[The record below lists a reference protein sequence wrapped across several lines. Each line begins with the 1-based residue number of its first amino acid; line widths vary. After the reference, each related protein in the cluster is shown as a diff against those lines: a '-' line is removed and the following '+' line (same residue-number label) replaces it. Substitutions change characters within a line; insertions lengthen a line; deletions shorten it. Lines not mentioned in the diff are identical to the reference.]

1 MSQFVN
7 KTAIIT
13 GAASGIGFQ
22 IAKHLC
28 AEGASVM
35 ISDYNEELCHQ
46 AVAKIKQ
53 NQPHAKVAFSL
64 GDASDVAYIYKLVEQ
79 TEQTFGAIHH
89 IIANAGTTL
98 FGAFLE
104 FTEESFQKVMNLNLK
119 GSFFLIQA
127 FAKQCIKNK
136 IKGSIV
142 LMSSN
147 IGGLAY
153 PNLSAYS
160 ISKAGLR
167 MMSKNLI
174 AELSPL
180 GIRINTVAPGATLT
194 ERTAVEEAD
203 YWGVWSAITP
213 LNQIAKPE
221 DIADATL
228 FLLSENAQH
237 ITGQTLVVDGGW
249 ESTGRRPNT

>member
-1 MSQFVN
+1 MSQFLN

-13 GAASGIGFQ
+13 GAASGIGFE
-22 IAKHLC
+22 IARQLC
-28 AEGASVM
+28 LEGASVM
-35 ISDYNEELCHQ
+35 ISDYNEDLCQ
-46 AVAKIKQ
+46 RAITQIKSE
-53 NQPHAKVAFSL
+53 NSLAKVAFSI
-64 GDASDVAYIYKLVEQ
+64 GDVSNVSYIYELVES
-79 TEQTFGAIHH
+79 TEKVFGSIDM
-89 IIANAGTTL
+89 IVANAGTTL
-98 FGAFLE
+98 FGKFLE
-104 FTEESFQKVMNLNLK
+104 FSEKSFEKVMNLNLK

-127 FAKQCIKNK
+127 FTKQCIKNK

-153 PNLSAYS
+153 PNLSAYA

-167 MMSKNLI
+167 MMSKTLI

-194 ERTAVEEAD
+194 ERTAQEEED

-213 LNQIAKPE
+213 LNQIATPN
-221 DIADATL
+221 DIAKASL
-228 FLLSENAQH
+228 FLLSESAQH

-249 ESTGRRPNT
+249 EASGRQPK